1 MHSLREV
8 RTKFEEMID
17 RQKKMLDAL
26 ATEKQAL
33 SKDRQDAEGGLSKAL
48 EAFIPDLDAARLET
62 LSGIVARNFTAIA
75 RELAQADDAN
85 RREYADIGGRR
96 ETPTATDLQA
106 LISQHQQAVTGKE
119 ADEQAASLLNERV
132 TTALQPVTDHN
143 ALHPDYE
150 ITDGTKEA
158 YAKLNAW
165 KYATDSGWRSA
176 YKAVRDYRSVTDTI
190 AGDVQKTGETSAAVR
205 AAQKEIKAL
214 NGDIET
220 MRADAAR
227 MAALDTAY
235 KGPEAILETVRAA
248 AQQELVGNDK
258 FSAALAEKYGE
269 DAVKPLAL
277 AALKVRNLD
286 KIDANLDT
294 QETQAEATL
303 KKLEDPMGKIRRGA
317 RNAPSKKIEID
328 LDGIEKAVN
337 TGRAYAGY
345 NLVSSASA
353 RNAVST
359 YQPAHDDSMFNFT
372 NLMLLYML
380 MENHTDAA
388 YSHHTFGIDQNT
400 ASQANI
406 DMHHLAPDISGT
418 LAPDNLSCIDGL
430 SQHAT
435 DALQGID
442 CSTLPQISVPDTST
456 LPDPGA
462 QNLTPD
468 FNGATVPDAGIPNVD
483 SSFNA
488 ASVPDFGA
496 NIAVPDSVQVPDF
509 QIPSMPDISTSVPD
523 FSSSIPSIP
532 DISVSVPDISVSVPD
547 FSMPSMPD
555 ISISMPDT
563 SSFTMP
569 DTSSFS
575 MPDTSS
581 FSSFSP

>member
-1 MHSLREV
+1 M
-8 RTKFEEMID
+8 
-17 RQKKMLDAL
+17 
-26 ATEKQAL
+26 
-33 SKDRQDAEGGLSKAL
+33 SKAL
-48 EAFIPDLDAARLET
+48 EAFIPDLNAARLEAISAAGT
-62 LSGIVARNFTAIA
+62 RNLAAIA

-85 RREYADIGGRR
+85 RGEHADIGSRR
-96 ETPTATDLQA
+96 QTPTVTDLQT
-106 LISQHQQAVTGKE
+106 LIDRQEQAVVNKATDK
-119 ADEQAASLLNERV
+119 QAAELLNERV
-132 TTALQPVTDHN
+132 TTALQPITDHN
-143 ALHPDYE
+143 ALHSDYE
-150 ITDGTKEA
+150 LTDDTKVS

-165 KYATDSGWRSA
+165 KYATDSAWRSA

-190 AGDVQKTGETSAAVR
+190 ASDIQKTEETSAAVR

-235 KGPEAILETVRAA
+235 KGPDAILTTVRAA

-258 FSAALAEKYGE
+258 FAGALAEKYGE
-269 DAVKPLAL
+269 EAVKPLAL

-286 KIDANLDT
+286 KIDANLDA

-303 KKLEDPMGKIRRGA
+303 KKLQDPMSKIRRGA
-317 RNAPSKKIEID
+317 SNAPSKKIDID
-328 LDGIEKAVN
+328 LEGIEKSVN

-372 NLMLLYML
+372 NLMLLYIL
-380 MENHTDAA
+380 LENNTDAA
-388 YSHHTFGIDQNT
+388 YSHHTFGIDPGT
-400 ASQANI
+400 AAQANI

-418 LAPDNLSCIDGL
+418 LAPDNLSCVDGL

-442 CSTLPQISVPDTST
+442 CSGLSLPQISVPDTST

-468 FNGATVPDAGIPNVD
+468 FNGATVPDAGIPNID

-496 NIAVPDSVQVPDF
+496 NIAVPDTSFAVPDVSSA
-509 QIPSMPDISTSVPD
+509 IPDL
-523 FSSSIPSIP
+523 SSSIPSIP
-532 DISVSVPDISVSVPD
+532 DISVSVPDFTMPSMPDISVSVPD
-547 FSMPSMPD
+547 FSMPSIPD
-555 ISISMPDT
+555 ISVSMPDM
-563 SSFTMP
+563 SSFSMP

-581 FSSFSP
+581 FSSPSF